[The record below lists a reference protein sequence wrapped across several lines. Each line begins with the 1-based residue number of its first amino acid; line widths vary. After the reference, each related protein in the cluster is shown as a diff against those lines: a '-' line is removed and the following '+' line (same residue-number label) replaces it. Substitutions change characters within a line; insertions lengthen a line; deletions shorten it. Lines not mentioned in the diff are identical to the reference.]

1 MALSRRWAH
10 QVSREIDN
18 SWTERLQSSK
28 LSDKQ
33 NDLDSYKVK
42 VEMVALV
49 LWECLSEMGVTREE
63 LDLKMQ
69 EIRDRG
75 WTVTPSSLYKICPKC
90 GKKVYDYSDK
100 EFEATCAYCGQI
112 VNIYPGDTNE

>member
-10 QVSREIDN
+10 QVSREIDK

-63 LDLKMQ
+63 LDLKM
-69 EIRDRG
+69 
-75 WTVTPSSLYKICPKC
+75 
-90 GKKVYDYSDK
+90 
-100 EFEATCAYCGQI
+100 
-112 VNIYPGDTNE
+112 

>member
-10 QVSREIDN
+10 QVSRDIDKE
-18 SWTERLQSSK
+18 WTKRHQSSK

-42 VEMVALV
+42 VEMVAMV

-63 LDLKMQ
+63 LDLKMN
-69 EIRDRG
+69 EIRNRG
-75 WTVTPSSLYKICPKC
+75 WTINPPSLYKMCPKC
-90 GKKVYDYSDK
+90 GKKVFDYSEQD
-100 EFEATCAYCGQI
+100 FEATCVYCGQV
-112 VNIYPGDTNE
+112 VNIYPGESNE

>member
-10 QVSREIDN
+10 QVSRDIDKE
-18 SWTERLQSSK
+18 WTKRHQSSK

-42 VEMVALV
+42 VEMVAMV

-63 LDLKMQ
+63 LDLKMN
-69 EIRDRG
+69 EIQNRG
-75 WTVTPSSLYKICPKC
+75 WTINPPSLYKMCPKC
-90 GKKVYDYSDK
+90 GKKVFDYSEQD
-100 EFEATCAYCGQI
+100 FEATCVYCGQVI
-112 VNIYPGDTNE
+112 NIYPGESNE